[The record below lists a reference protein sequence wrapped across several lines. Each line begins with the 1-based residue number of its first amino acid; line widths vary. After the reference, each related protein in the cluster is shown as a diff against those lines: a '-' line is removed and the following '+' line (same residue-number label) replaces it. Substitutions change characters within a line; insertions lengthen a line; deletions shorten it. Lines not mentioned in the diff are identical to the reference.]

1 MLYMRSLFVVRIAV
15 GVGGAGMVYKISAS
29 VRREERLVLEEQSE
43 LSLERGDKVEVE
55 DVDEAVDFVD
65 CADEDEGS
73 GLDMRN
79 RSGEEE
85 PEDLA
90 VYVGSDRVRD
100 GEDEPGLGSEYKD
113 RIDGV

>member
-1 MLYMRSLFVVRIAV
+1 MLYIRSLFVVRIAV
-15 GVGGAGMVYKISAS
+15 GVGGAGMAYKISAS
-29 VRREERLVLEEQSE
+29 VRREDRLVLEEQSE
-43 LSLERGDKVEVE
+43 LSLERGDEVEV

-65 CADEDEGS
+65 WADEDEGS
-73 GLDMRN
+73 GLDIRN

-90 VYVGSDRVRD
+90 VYIGSDRVRD
-100 GEDEPGLGSEYKD
+100 GEDEPGLGSEYND